1 MAPGPI
7 EELALLDLER
17 SNKGASKQRRD
28 QINAEIGVMRDL
40 LPLPESARQRLSQLQ
55 IMSLSCVYI
64 RKCNLLQ
71 KMLPTNRCSIEVPCE
86 FSSALTGFLLVTTR
100 DGKLVYISENV
111 TEYLGHSM
119 VDMKTQGDSLFDI
132 VDKRDHGTVQAQLLH
147 GVAVP
152 EGHSRKISFFCRMN
166 MSRTLKRQGGFGDVK
181 VMHVKGHFVP
191 VGQKEGGT
199 PEQHVFM
206 ALCTPLITPDVKE
219 SLIQN
224 NTSVFKSVHK
234 LDMSFVEI
242 TETGEYHLGMNND
255 QIRNRSWYSML
266 HPEDLSEAR
275 AKHVQL
281 IKSRHEM
288 GCMMTVRML
297 TNANEVIWVN
307 IVMHVRQALVSNSD
321 DPVIVCINQVVSEE
335 EAKQFKIQGQLFAL
349 YAARAPDLFFGGH
362 PFHHFQQVM
371 DPEMLSRQQAQAFIQ
386 QAQQQHAYYGEQQR
400 FSYQGPQTSG
410 REYPQQPQRYGLPGF
425 DNAGQRMP
433 QGHTSTIKA
442 LKRKLQENFISS
454 CKPSKIQRVTMDT
467 NDGGFSDFNGSQQTH
482 YVMNVNVFRTNNAA
496 GDMLVNG
503 SGICAYGEDAV
514 PVMYQTAAVDPVH
527 ALRQKKAMLINAI
540 APAGTPAVAQ
550 KLTPTCTLEQVVP
563 EISIPDCYLTPD
575 PSPANSPKPLSMIP
589 AVKQETQEIKQL
601 TSYVISRLNELKQ
614 SQTISETA
622 LVKDDETMAKKKK
635 NLPVIDAT
643 FVDSFFDEIQPA
655 QQREASIDIKVEP
668 LSPEPVVSVSAA
680 ETSPSR
686 SQVVKAYSQIATSKL
701 PLSIQLLSPA
711 KEVKGEFGFDNC
723 SDLEELLGLVDTA
736 GPESITSPAYSTESI
751 SPAASP
757 SSCSV
762 YMADSSPLSSP
773 FGSNPS
779 LKQQKSLDR
788 MYTDVCPGSVSPG
801 YECRDD
807 ILEPDSWLLEPI
819 SMSLDMSLADI
830 EDGVPCEMKPDSRE
844 DDLYHLKK
852 LLQQSWEP
860 CGIPRSN
867 PPKTTQ

>member
-28 QINAEIGVMRDL
+28 QINGEIGTMRDL

-64 RKCNLLQ
+64 RKCNILQ

-86 FSSALTGFLLVTTR
+86 FSSALTGFILVTTR

-147 GVAVP
+147 GVSAA
-152 EGHSRKISFFCRMN
+152 EGHHNRKISFFCRMN

-191 VGQKEGGT
+191 VSQKEAGV

-224 NTSVFKSVHK
+224 NTTVFRSVHK
-234 LDMSFVEI
+234 LDMSFIEL
-242 TETGEYHLGMNND
+242 TETGEFHLGITNE
-255 QIRNRSWYSML
+255 QIENKSWYSML
-266 HPEDLSEAR
+266 HPEDLTEAR
-275 AKHVQL
+275 AKHIQL

-297 TNANEVIWVN
+297 THTNKVIWVN

-349 YAARAPDLFFGGH
+349 YAARAPDIFFGGH
-362 PFHHFQQVM
+362 HFQHFQQII
-371 DPEMLSRQQAQAFIQ
+371 DPDMLGRHQTHAFMQQPH
-386 QAQQQHAYYGEQQR
+386 AQQGYYSDQQR
-400 FSYQGPQTSG
+400 YQFGTRPSPN
-410 REYPQQPQRYGLPGF
+410 EYQQQPQQHQKYGMPGL
-425 DNAGQRMP
+425 DEMSQQP
-433 QGHTSTIKA
+433 PHGHTSTIKA

-454 CKPSKIQRVTMDT
+454 CKPNKIPRVMSSESP
-467 NDGGFSDFNGSQQTH
+467 DGGFQDFTSGQTH
-482 YVMNVNVFRTNNAA
+482 YVMNVNVFRGSAN
-496 GDMLVNG
+496 DILG
-503 SGICAYGEDAV
+503 SGNGIPVYGGDSL
-514 PVMYQTAAVDPVH
+514 PMIYQSAPIDHVQAI
-527 ALRQKKAMLINAI
+527 RQKKAMLVNAI
-540 APAGTPAVAQ
+540 APVGTPAVVQ
-550 KLTPTCTLEQVVP
+550 KLAPTCTLEQVVP
-563 EISIPDCYLTPD
+563 EVTIPDCYLTPD
-575 PSPANSPKPLSMIP
+575 PSPANSPKPHSVVP
-589 AVKQETQEIKQL
+589 VKQETQEIKQL
-601 TSYVISRLNELKQ
+601 TSYVMGRLNELKEN
-614 SQTISETA
+614 QTIFETP
-622 LVKDDETMAKKKK
+622 VAKPINGVPNKKK

-643 FVDSFFDEIQPA
+643 FVDSFFDDLRPIEKEGCIEI
-655 QQREASIDIKVEP
+655 KMEP
-668 LSPEPVVSVSAA
+668 LSPEPTIQNAVGKQNAHSRIALQNGLIM
-680 ETSPSR
+680 TSQSPPPIVQPLPQR
-686 SQVVKAYSQIATSKL
+686 TCNVKEELTL
-701 PLSIQLLSPA
+701 
-711 KEVKGEFGFDNC
+711 EEC
-723 SDLEELLGLVDTA
+723 TDLEELLGLVDTA
-736 GPESITSPAYSTESI
+736 GPETNMMSPAYSTESV
-751 SPAASP
+751 SPVASP
-757 SSCSV
+757 KSYTCSV
-762 YMADSSPLSSP
+762 SESSPVSRS
-773 FGSNPS
+773 FGSTPC
-779 LKQQKSLDR
+779 LKQNSLDQ
-788 MYTDVCPGSVSPG
+788 MYTEMSPGSSSPG
-801 YECRDD
+801 YEGRDD

-830 EDGVPCEMKPDSRE
+830 ETMPCEVKTRE
-844 DDLYHLKK
+844 EEDLFHLKK

-860 CGIPRSN
+860 CG
-867 PPKTTQ
+867 TQGFKSHKNTQ